1 MGHLDG
7 SEFDR
12 RVVTHVN
19 EPVIKVEELS
29 YRYPNKTLALDGVS
43 LEIAKGSRVALLGPN
58 GAGKSTLFLH
68 FNGILKPREGKVL
81 FEGKEIKYGAKSLE
95 ELRAKVAIV
104 LQNPD
109 DQIFSA
115 TVEEDVAFGPMN
127 LGLPMDEVEAR
138 VTEALD
144 QVGLLDQRSKPT
156 QQLSFGQRKRVSLAG
171 AIAMRPEV
179 LVMDEPTAGLD
190 PRMVHE
196 LLELADELNH
206 KGLTVIMSTHD
217 VECAY
222 SWADEVKVLEK
233 GKMVYS
239 GATPGFFSETG
250 LVHRVGLTEPLL
262 FEMNRSLSTVH
273 GCPGGPPPPKHL
285 RAGAEVPTGHRS
297 TIWKTVRHAFGWV
310 EPRAAEHFA
319 KGDAPGPIRSARFE
333 GQEGRLRQRSGR
345 RGALRCSGEGPGRG
359 LLRTRFRPH
368 RRRSMA

>member
-1 MGHLDG
+1 MK
-7 SEFDR
+7 EA
-12 RVVTHVN
+12 
-19 EPVIKVEELS
+19 VIKVEELS

-68 FNGILKPREGKVL
+68 FNGILKPKEGKVL

-127 LGLPMDEVEAR
+127 LGLPMDEVEVR

-222 SWADEVKVLEK
+222 SWADEVKVLEQ

-239 GATPGFFSETG
+239 GTTPGFFSETSWCTG
-250 LVHRVGLTEPLL
+250 SASP
-262 FEMNRSLSTVH
+262 NRS
-273 GCPGGPPPPKHL
+273 
-285 RAGAEVPTGHRS
+285 
-297 TIWKTVRHAFGWV
+297 
-310 EPRAAEHFA
+310 
-319 KGDAPGPIRSARFE
+319 
-333 GQEGRLRQRSGR
+333 
-345 RGALRCSGEGPGRG
+345 CSK
-359 LLRTRFRPH
+359 
-368 RRRSMA
+368 

>member
-1 MGHLDG
+1 MGYLDG
-7 SEFDR
+7 SEFDL

-81 FEGKEIKYGAKSLE
+81 FEGKEIKYGAKALE

-179 LVMDEPTAGLD
+179 LGHGRAHG
-190 PRMVHE
+190 
-196 LLELADELNH
+196 
-206 KGLTVIMSTHD
+206 
-217 VECAY
+217 
-222 SWADEVKVLEK
+222 
-233 GKMVYS
+233 
-239 GATPGFFSETG
+239 
-250 LVHRVGLTEPLL
+250 RVGPADGARAPRTGGRTEP
-262 FEMNRSLSTVH
+262 
-273 GCPGGPPPPKHL
+273 
-285 RAGAEVPTGHRS
+285 
-297 TIWKTVRHAFGWV
+297 
-310 EPRAAEHFA
+310 
-319 KGDAPGPIRSARFE
+319 
-333 GQEGRLRQRSGR
+333 
-345 RGALRCSGEGPGRG
+345 
-359 LLRTRFRPH
+359 
-368 RRRSMA
+368 